1 MTFQNDPVAAPPDG
15 LGIFG
20 AGASGREVAWLA
32 QQCWGDGIKLCF
44 VVDQPE
50 LAGRMVNDIPTVH
63 LSDFAQRSIKTPICV
78 AVGDPVAR
86 ERCVQACLTMG
97 LTFVSLVHPRIES
110 SRWVSVGTGS
120 IICAG
125 AVLTTNIDIGSHVHV
140 NIDCTISHDAIVGDF
155 TTLSPGVHI
164 AGWVSLGKRVF
175 LGTGAIVIN
184 GSADRRLTIGDDA
197 VIGAGACVTED
208 VAPGS
213 TVVGVP
219 AVPVERK

>member
-1 MTFQNDPVAAPPDG
+1 MTSHHDPVAPPPDG

-32 QQCWGDGIKLCF
+32 QQCWGDSIKLCF

-50 LAGRMVNDIPTVH
+50 LSGRIVNDLPTVH
-63 LSDFAQRSIKTPICV
+63 LRDFAERPVKTPICV
-78 AVGDPVAR
+78 AVGDPAAR
-86 ERCVQACLTMG
+86 ERCVQACTAMG
-97 LTFVSLVHPRIES
+97 LAFVSLVHPRVEM
-110 SRWVSVGTGS
+110 SRWVSIGTGS

-125 AVLTTNIDIGSHVHV
+125 SVLTTNISIGSHVHI

-164 AGWVSLGKRVF
+164 AGWVTLGKRVF

-184 GSADRRLTIGDDA
+184 GSANRRLTIGDDA
-197 VIGAGACVTED
+197 VIGAGACVTGN
-208 VAPGS
+208 VAPGI

-219 AVPVERK
+219 AVPIGQK